1 MGDGFTMRAMILNGW
16 PVLSVLVVM
25 SILSVTVIVD
35 RLVVFMRIKISTE
48 IFISRILDILDKH
61 GRNEAIQF
69 CEQFKKPIA
78 VVVATI
84 LRQEGNREA
93 LERASQ
99 HALQSEIN
107 QLECYVPILGTIAS
121 TAPFVGLFGT
131 VIGIIRAFQDIATSA
146 GSGPEVVAAGIA
158 EALITTA
165 VGLFVAIPATMFY
178 NYFIRHTQTVAQYID
193 VAVYDVIERL
203 AGRSK

>member
-1 MGDGFTMRAMILNGW
+1 MGDGFTMRAMIVNGW
-16 PVLSVLVVM
+16 PVLSVLLVM

-35 RLVVFMRIKISTE
+35 RMMVFMRAKINAE
-48 IFISRILDILDKH
+48 MFISRILDILDKH
-61 GRNEAIQF
+61 GREDAIQF
-69 CEQFKKPIA
+69 CERFNKPIT
-78 VVVATI
+78 VVVADI
-84 LRQEGNREA
+84 LRKKGDRED

-99 HALQSEIN
+99 HALQSQIN

-131 VIGIIRAFQDIATSA
+131 VIGIIRAFQDIATIS
-146 GSGPEVVAAGIA
+146 GTGPEVVAAGIA

-178 NYFIRHTQTVAQYID
+178 NYFVRHTQTVAQHID
-193 VAVYDVIERL
+193 VAVHDLIEKL
-203 AGRSK
+203 AEQSR